1 MVYIFHKNND
11 IPDGPDTLNKNPV
24 LSFIDESELNL
35 MKTTCWVVM
44 RGFGKLFGSS
54 LQSKSIR
61 DENSSGPS
69 KNSSLSFSQFWE
81 YSSSKASYVITM
93 NYKRKLFQLIKLIN
107 YVV

>member
-1 MVYIFHKNND
+1 
-11 IPDGPDTLNKNPV
+11 
-24 LSFIDESELNL
+24 

-93 NYKRKLFQLIKLIN
+93 NYKRKLCQLIKLIN
-107 YVV
+107 YVVCCVKVMAIYIRFIYCLNCNKSTQSYTVVVFYGF